1 MNAQKKQSPQVAII
15 TGASSGIGFGVA
27 RRLLQAGFSVVL
39 NGRDEAKLARAA
51 RELDA
56 ASRVALVPGHV
67 GDERIGKELVSLAKQ
82 RFGGLD
88 VLVNNAG
95 IFAAKPFLE
104 NRREDLDAFLDTN
117 LKGTYFTT
125 QAAVPALIERGGGAV
140 INIGTVLVE
149 QPMTGLPASAA
160 MAAKGGVHAITRSL
174 AAELAC
180 HRIRVSAVAPGIIRT
195 PLIGDGADQ
204 HAAIHPLGRIGEVN
218 EIAEA
223 VHYLATA
230 EFVTGVILPVD
241 GGYAHGR

>member
-1 MNAQKKQSPQVAII
+1 MNARNTQSPKVAVV
-15 TGASSGIGFGVA
+15 TGAGSGIGLAVA
-27 RRLLQAGFSVVL
+27 RRLLGAGFSVVL
-39 NGRDEAKLARAA
+39 NGRDEGKLARAA

-56 ASRVALVPGHV
+56 GDRVALSPGHV
-67 GDERIGKELVSLAKQ
+67 GDERVGRELVALASR

-140 INIGTVLVE
+140 VNVGTVLVE
-149 QPMTGLPASAA
+149 QPMQGLPASAA
-160 MAAKGGVHAITRSL
+160 MAAKGGIHAVTRSL
-174 AAELAC
+174 AAELAR
-180 HRIRVSAVAPGIIRT
+180 HRIRVTAVAPGIIRT
-195 PLIGDGADQ
+195 PLIGDDADA
-204 HAAIHPLGRIGEVN
+204 HAAIHPLGRVGEAH

-241 GGYAHGR
+241 GGYANAR

>member
-1 MNAQKKQSPQVAII
+1 MNATNEQSLRVAIV
-15 TGASSGIGFGVA
+15 TGAGSGIGFAVA
-27 RRLLQAGFSVVL
+27 RRLLEAGFSVVL

-51 RELDA
+51 RQLGEP
-56 ASRVALVPGHV
+56 SRVALLAGHV
-67 GDERIGKELVSLAKQ
+67 GDERVGIELVALARQ

-88 VLVNNAG
+88 ALVNNAG
-95 IFAAKPFLE
+95 IFGVKPFLE
-104 NRREDLDAFLDTN
+104 TRRADLDAFLETN

-140 INIGTVLVE
+140 VNVGTVLVE

-174 AAELAC
+174 AAELAR
-180 HRIRVSAVAPGIIRT
+180 HRVRVNAVAPGIIRT
-195 PLIGDGADQ
+195 PLIGEDADQ
-204 HAAIHPLGRIGEVN
+204 HAAIHPLGRIGEAH

-230 EFVTGVILPVD
+230 EFVTGVVLPVD